1 MGRQPP
7 AAAHTAAGQGRSGS
21 RRSAPPQQREI
32 DNPVPSQHLIELVC
46 SRYRPGWHFRRT
58 IATVPAPGRPARR
71 ARLRQGAIGP
81 ICRRRNPARRTGP
94 RSISPSA
101 PVPARIGSRRRE
113 PRSGTPA
120 LVFVVDGRVDRT
132 ARRGRPVPGQR
143 RRRPVAT
150 APPDGSPGCP
160 TGPCS
165 RCRWTREVLSGH
177 AWPDGRR
184 DVLVLPHAGS
194 EVLRDLLESMVRH
207 AADLTRRQAVTATT
221 TVGALVRDALGADGA
236 GSDPAQPADRV
247 GQILAF
253 IAANSHRTDITPET
267 ISAATGVSR
276 SVLYR
281 LLEPFGGVAA
291 CVKQRRLDA
300 MRRALAQRNDC
311 RLHRRDRRRQRV
323 PELQPRPPQLP
334 RSFRGHA
341 GRLPARRTR
350 PPAGRRPSGREGPAD
365 PAIVRRPP
373 RGSVAP
379 GPGDAADGPTALI
392 HALPARQGCMPDP
405 LKIY

>member
-1 MGRQPP
+1 MALSENHRDSPGSRPTGSSRPP
-7 AAAHTAAGQGRSGS
+7 APRGDRADLP
-21 RRSAPPQQREI
+21 PPQ
-32 DNPVPSQHLIELVC
+32 
-46 SRYRPGWHFRRT
+46 PGAPDG
-58 IATVPAPGRPARR
+58 ATVH
-71 ARLRQGAIGP
+71 LSIG
-81 ICRRRNPARRTGP
+81 
-94 RSISPSA
+94 

-120 LVFVVDGRVDRT
+120 LVFVVDGRVT
-132 ARRGRPVPGQR
+132 EPPGGAGRFLDSGAVALFDGAAGRQSWLSDGPVLTVPL
-143 RRRPVAT
+143 
-150 APPDGSPGCP
+150 D
-160 TGPCS
+160 
-165 RCRWTREVLSGH
+165 REVLSGH

-311 RLHRRDRRRQRV
+311 RSIAEIAADSGFLNSSHAHRNFREAFGVTPGDFRRDGLG
-323 PELQPRPPQLP
+323 P
-334 RSFRGHA
+334 
-341 GRLPARRTR
+341 
-350 PPAGRRPSGREGPAD
+350 PPAAAPPAAKGRR
-365 PAIVRRPP
+365 IP
-373 RGSVAP
+373 R
-379 GPGDAADGPTALI
+379 
-392 HALPARQGCMPDP
+392 
-405 LKIY
+405 